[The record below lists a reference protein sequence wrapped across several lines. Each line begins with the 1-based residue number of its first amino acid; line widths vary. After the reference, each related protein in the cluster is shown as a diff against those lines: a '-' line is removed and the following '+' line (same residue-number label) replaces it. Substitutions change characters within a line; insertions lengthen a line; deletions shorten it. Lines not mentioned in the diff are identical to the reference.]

1 MRKNQR
7 YTRSI
12 TNRKGL
18 KMKKEYEVHLT
29 VVEVYKVEADTPE
42 EALALAYRGEAGD
55 AWERNDIDNQVLEA

>member
-1 MRKNQR
+1 
-7 YTRSI
+7 
-12 TNRKGL
+12 
-18 KMKKEYEVHLT
+18 MKKEYEVHLT